1 MAELERFTSLEGA
14 FDAPPPAV
22 RLGGQPKRR
31 LGAVVPMYLQRGATS
46 RGEDESALDLV
57 LVDLRRANEMFKIM
71 VSPSP
76 SGEDVGLRRT
86 PPPGRSFLCLSPLPR
101 FPSPHP
107 PI

>member
-1 MAELERFTSLEGA
+1 M
-14 FDAPPPAV
+14 PPP
-22 RLGGQPKRR
+22 
-31 LGAVVPMYLQRGATS
+31 AVVPMYLQRGATS